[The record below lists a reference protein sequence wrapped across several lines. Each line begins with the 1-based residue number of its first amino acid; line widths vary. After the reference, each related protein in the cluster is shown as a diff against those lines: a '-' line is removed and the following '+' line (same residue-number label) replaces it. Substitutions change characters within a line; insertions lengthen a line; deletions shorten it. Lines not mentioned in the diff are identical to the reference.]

1 MEKTISLLRIVD
13 GKKLLRTVAIQHA
26 FTQGQVDTIRWDVH
40 MACNDPQED
49 VALPMNFKVWTTLV
63 RRLLLTIDEQS
74 GRIER
79 ARQELEGKAIAENPL
94 TEVVTA

>member
-1 MEKTISLLRIVD
+1 
-13 GKKLLRTVAIQHA
+13 
-26 FTQGQVDTIRWDVH
+26 